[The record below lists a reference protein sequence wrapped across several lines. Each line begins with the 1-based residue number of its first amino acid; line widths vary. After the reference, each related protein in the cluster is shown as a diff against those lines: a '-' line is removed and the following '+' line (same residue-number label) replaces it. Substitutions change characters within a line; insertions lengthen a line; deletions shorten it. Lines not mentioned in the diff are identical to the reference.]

1 MSECPFCSTAVPES
15 ASVCRGC
22 GAERVKGYVSQQTM
36 KGLVAVGTII
46 GIPAGFVTAYLTK
59 STPVMVITLLAL
71 ILGPLLILKF
81 KTKDKISWVRPTAR

>member
-1 MSECPFCSTAVPES
+1 MSECPFCGTEVQEHV
-15 ASVCRGC
+15 SVCRGC

-46 GIPAGFVTAYLTK
+46 GIPAGFVMAYLTK

-71 ILGPLLILKF
+71 MLGPLMILKF
-81 KTKDKISWVRPTAR
+81 KTKDKVSWIRPTAR

>member
-15 ASVCRGC
+15 ASICRGC

-59 STPVMVITLLAL
+59 STPVMVITLFAL
-71 ILGPLLILKF
+71 MLGPLLILKF
-81 KTKDKISWVRPTAR
+81 KTKDKISLVRPTAR

>member
-15 ASVCRGC
+15 ASICRGC

-59 STPVMVITLLAL
+59 STPVMVITLFAL
-71 ILGPLLILKF
+71 MLGPLLILKF